1 METKPY
7 SLQSPEQIAKD
18 YGGNKQKIA
27 EAMQMGVLDPTAGT
41 LAGMFIDR
49 MRSAAQTEA
58 APQQSVA
65 QQVFAP
71 PMPPMPQGMPPMPQ
85 MPQGAPAGLGA
96 TPQAAAMPAPAAAPP
111 MGMPTEQPMPGMAA
125 GGLAALP
132 IPDDMFDEPT
142 NGGFND
148 GYRGGGL
155 VAFRE
160 GTDEEGV
167 KAKTPPDTVD
177 PKGIVVTET
186 REKEEVEVP
195 EAKPIYKQG
204 TTYLM
209 PEDYTPFAKDIPG
222 NINIVDREAPLEV
235 KRAKQYQAYLDRML
249 SPEEQKKRADQG
261 KYLAAAKGF
270 FKMAQTP
277 GSILQA
283 FSAGAEEALP
293 GIAAAENERRA
304 EERATQ
310 QALVGEE
317 RIGNKEREARLGVA
331 LDMASKFDS
340 AKQAFQSDN
349 FRNTLEYAGINAGI
363 VEANIMAGA
372 SIRNAII
379 QAAVQRDVG
388 RMGLEERRGAFFSN
402 ALADYKQGAA
412 LDPEY
417 QRLFK
422 SNPTLAQDYLVGKAT
437 TATQSAFGGNVIRF
451 DSKGNPI
458 K

>member
-27 EAMQMGVLDPTAGT
+27 EAMQMGVIDPTAGT

-155 VAFRE
+155 VAFSD
-160 GTDEEGV
+160 GTGPGGV
-167 KAKTPPDTVD
+167 KAKTSPDTVD

-186 REKEEVEVP
+186 REKEEVEIP

-249 SPEEQKKRADQG
+249 SPEEQKARRREDM
-261 KYLAAAKGF
+261 F
-270 FKMAQTP
+270 MALGQIGARMASTP
-277 GSILQA
+277 GSLLQA
-283 FSAGAEEALP
+283 ASAGIGEALP
-293 GIAAAENERRA
+293 GVAAAAKERRA
-304 EERATQ
+304 EERAAQ

-340 AKQAFQSDN
+340 AKQAFESEN
-349 FRNTLEYAGINAGI
+349 FRNTLAYAGIDADMVNAR
-363 VEANIMAGA
+363 VMAGA
-372 SIRNAII
+372 NIQNAII
-379 QAAVQRDVG
+379 QAAASRFNTIT
-388 RMGLEERRGAFFSN
+388 GLQSERERRGTQAAAS
-402 ALADYKQGAA
+402 AIEYLKTPQGLAAMTAA
-412 LDPEY
+412 
-417 QRLFK
+417 R
-422 SNPTLAQDYLVGKAT
+422 KAGT
-437 TATQSAFGGNVIRF
+437 SDADFIRSLTSAFGGGNVTQY

-458 K
+458 

>member
-1 METKPY
+1 M
-7 SLQSPEQIAKD
+7 
-18 YGGNKQKIA
+18 
-27 EAMQMGVLDPTAGT
+27 
-41 LAGMFIDR
+41 
-49 MRSAAQTEA
+49 
-58 APQQSVA
+58 
-65 QQVFAP
+65 
-71 PMPPMPQGMPPMPQ
+71 GMPS
-85 MPQGAPAGLGA
+85 
-96 TPQAAAMPAPAAAPP
+96 PQAA
-111 MGMPTEQPMPGMAA
+111 PGMAA
-125 GGLAALP
+125 GGMVPPYMGGGGLSDLP
-132 IPDDMFDEPT
+132 VPDDMFDEPS
-142 NGGFND
+142 NGGFGD

-155 VAFRE
+155 VAFRA

-177 PKGIVVTET
+177 PVGMVVTAN
-186 REKEEVEVP
+186 REEEEIP

-209 PEDYTPFAKDIPG
+209 PEGYTPFAKDIPG
-222 NINIVDREAPLEV
+222 NIDIVEQEAPLEV
-235 KRAKQYQAYLDRML
+235 ERAKQYQAYLDRIL
-249 SPEEQKKRADQG
+249 SPEEQKARRREDM
-261 KYLAAAKGF
+261 F
-270 FKMAQTP
+270 MALGQIGARMASTP
-277 GSILQA
+277 GSLLQA
-283 FSAGAEEALP
+283 ASAGISEALP
-293 GIAAAENERRA
+293 GVAASAKERRA
-304 EERATQ
+304 EERAAQ

-402 ALADYKQGAA
+402 ALAEYKQGAA

-437 TATQSAFGGNVIRF
+437 TATQSAFGGGYGSPPAGSVTRT
-451 DSKGNPI
+451 K
-458 K
+458 